1 MEETVENVLVQDDA
15 AIDAE
20 KGEETGFYKSQ
31 KEVDKAFKKRLER
44 ERKKWEQS
52 LEKGTRE
59 KQSENNLVIEKE
71 ENKKEDTVEDELSKM
86 GDELHSYLERIED
99 EGELP
104 ENNIER
110 PDEETEKFVESILKE
125 VQELEDMYEEVDL
138 TEDFDNPLFTH
149 MLKEGQPLK
158 KVYDYFNP
166 EKNKQ
171 AIYKQ
176 IEHEVTERIRARNSK
191 PSSIAHS
198 NANNA
203 SYDISRFTQKDIE
216 EIDKRVRRG
225 ERVVL

>member
-1 MEETVENVLVQDDA
+1 MDETVENVLVQDDA

-31 KEVDKAFKKRLER
+31 KEVDRAFRKRLER

-52 LEKGTRE
+52 LTEE
-59 KQSENNLVIEKE
+59 SEPAKAVDNLNTHK
-71 ENKKEDTVEDELSKM
+71 NQNAVEGELSKI
-86 GDELHSYLERIED
+86 GEALSPYLEDIEKS
-99 EGELP
+99 GELL
-104 ENNIER
+104 ENTEDAS
-110 PDEETEKFVESILKE
+110 DEETEQFVSSVMKE
-125 VQELEDMYEEVDL
+125 VQELEDMYNEIDL
-138 TEDFDNPLFTH
+138 TEDFNNPLFTH

-166 EKNKQ
+166 EKSKQ
-171 AIYKQ
+171 ALYRQ
-176 IEHEVTERIRARNSK
+176 MEHEVTERIRARNSR

-198 NANNA
+198 NASNT
-203 SYDISRFTQKDIE
+203 SYDISRLTQKDIE